1 MEWIP
6 NILAYLKEF
15 SPVIISVA
23 SFSFQIAGAIILL
36 LWSFGPFEKTVMK
49 NYFEQPSSPTFGRIG
64 DGKLWTKITKE
75 EQQITA
81 KTVCLNRFAF
91 IDIILGY
98 VFSIFMKET
107 SVASGYI
114 FLSVIFLTILI
125 LLIEK
130 ISIRTYVRKKYT
142 EDQEIEDF
150 T

>member
-6 NILAYLKEF
+6 NILAYLKEL

-64 DGKLWTKITKE
+64 DGNLWTKITKE

-98 VFSIFMKET
+98 VFSIFVKET